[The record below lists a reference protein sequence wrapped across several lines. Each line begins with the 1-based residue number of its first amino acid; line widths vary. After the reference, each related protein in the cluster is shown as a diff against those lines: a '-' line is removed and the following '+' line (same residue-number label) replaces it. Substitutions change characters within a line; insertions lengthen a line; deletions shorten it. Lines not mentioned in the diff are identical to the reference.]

1 MLSLQEKSEKDVCEL
16 LRVVFDRADWKKI
29 ARAHSKEDIF
39 AHKIKA
45 AGNQQSIST
54 FLEKLC
60 RTLGLQSVPLDPKLI
75 QRLDADR
82 EAVLKAVRRETIY
95 YMLLA
100 TEVRT

>member
-1 MLSLQEKSEKDVCEL
+1 LKKESERDLKTL

-29 ARAHSKEDIF
+29 ARAHSREDIF

-45 AGNQQSIST
+45 AGNQQTIST

-60 RTLGLQSVPLDPKLI
+60 HTLGLQSVPLDPKVI

-82 EAVLKAVRRETIY
+82 EAVLRAVRRETIY

-100 TEVRT
+100 TEVT